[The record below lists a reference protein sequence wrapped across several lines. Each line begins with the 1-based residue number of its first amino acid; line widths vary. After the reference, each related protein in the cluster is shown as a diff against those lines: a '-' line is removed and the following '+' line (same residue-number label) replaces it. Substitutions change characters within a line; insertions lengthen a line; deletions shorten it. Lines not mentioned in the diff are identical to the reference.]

1 MAVNP
6 VDLKGKKVLITGVTG
21 QVARPLVQAYAKI
34 ADVYAMARY
43 AKDADR
49 KEMEGYGAKAVAA
62 DLAKPETLSA
72 IPENLDYVINCAVV
86 KTGNFE
92 EDLKANAEGVG
103 HLIARTKNVKA
114 FLHFSTT
121 GVYEYKGH
129 SPIKETDPLADNHRS
144 MLPTYSISKI
154 ATESVCR
161 FAAKHFGVATTIARL
176 NVPYGDNGGWPAMH
190 LHALRA
196 GQPIMVHPEGPNYYS
211 PIHVDD
217 YIEKVPRLLAVAS
230 KDITTTNFGGSER
243 VSIEDW
249 VGYMADLTGLKPNY
263 MQTTMAFGSIA
274 IDTTRM
280 HDLIGETKVQWK
292 DGIKRMVMAQAPEL
306 LPLNV

>member
-1 MAVNP
+1 MVTTP

-49 KEMEGYGAKAVAA
+49 KEMESYGAKAVKA
-62 DLAKPETLSA
+62 DLADPASLSA
-72 IPENLDYVINCAVV
+72 IPEDIDYVINAAVV
-86 KTGNFE
+86 KTGDFE
-92 EDLKANAEGVG
+92 ADLKANAEGVG
-103 HLIARTKNVKA
+103 HLMARTKKCKA
-114 FLHFSTT
+114 FLHISTT

-129 SPIKETDPLADNHRS
+129 ALIKETDPLADNHRS

-161 FAAKHFGVATTIARL
+161 FAAKLFGIPTTIARL

-190 LHALRA
+190 LNALRT
-196 GQPIMVHPEGPNYYS
+196 GQPIMVHPEGPNYYN
-211 PIHVDD
+211 PIHAND
-217 YIEKVPRLLAVAS
+217 YIEKIPYLLAVAS

-243 VSIEDW
+243 VSIEEW
-249 VGYMADLTGLKPNY
+249 VDYMSELTGLKPNY
-263 MQTTMAFGSIA
+263 MKTPIAFGSIA
-274 IDTTRM
+274 IDPTRM
-280 HDLIGETKVQWK
+280 HSLIGETKMKWR
-292 DGIKRMVMAQAPEL
+292 DGIKNMVKAQAPEL
-306 LPLNV
+306 LPLNA